1 MYLGIVGGPAFFGA
15 LLGASGS
22 YLFAFYVFGASLYLC
37 GLPLLFTRS
46 PRLTD

>member
-22 YLFAFYVFGASLYLC
+22 YLFAFYVFGGISLLC

-46 PRLTD
+46 PKTD